1 MFTIFSSD
9 SLILYDGDSTSSLML
24 GIYCGDSNPPIHISS
39 SFFIH
44 FQSVISIGKLGLGGY
59 GFKLKYHLSGKIKK
73 KTWYR

>member
-1 MFTIFSSD
+1 
-9 SLILYDGDSTSSLML
+9 ML

-73 KTWYR
+73 KLGTDSTKQKKIVFCSYNCLNPP